1 MISPMIFPL
10 KRGIPQ
16 PPMFLIAGRVVYVL
30 YLAHGSFVG
39 KNIKPHTD
47 QVGKK
52 PVDTWIEPSDNRIC
66 KPQKNQQYSI
76 GAWQMIL

>member
-47 QVGKK
+47 QVGK
-52 PVDTWIEPSDNRIC
+52 NR
-66 KPQKNQQYSI
+66 SI
-76 GAWQMIL
+76 LGLNLQTIGFASPKKINNIPLELDR